1 MRFCSVTS
9 GSSGNCHLIETGQ
22 HRLLIDIGLSARQI
36 EKLLKERQ
44 IDPASITAV
53 FVTHEHSDHTKGV
66 GVWMRRYRVPVMA
79 TAGTWHGM
87 QRMVGQVPGELCVEI
102 RSGKGYR
109 MSDLRIEA
117 IPTCH
122 DANDPCGYAV
132 ESGGNKVVV
141 ITDTGMVTPLMQRHL
156 AEADLS
162 VIESNH
168 DIDMLMNGPYPMLL
182 KKRILSNMGHLSNH
196 DCAQAVTEALRQNA
210 KGIFL
215 LGHLS
220 EENNKPELAMN
231 TTLTMIKER
240 MGKAGAGSIYLTK
253 RECST
258 DVFTI

>member
-1 MRFCSVTS
+1 MRFCSITS

-22 HRLLIDIGLSARQI
+22 HRLLIDVGLSAKQI
-36 EKLLKERQ
+36 EQLLRERD

-79 TAGTWHGM
+79 TAGTWKGM
-87 QRMVGQVPGELCVEI
+87 ERTIGQIPGELRVEI

-117 IPTCH
+117 IPVCH

-132 ESGGNKVVV
+132 ESGGSKVAV
-141 ITDTGMVTPLMQRHL
+141 ITDTGMLTPLMQRHL
-156 AEADLS
+156 CETDLA

-168 DIDMLMNGPYPMLL
+168 DIDMLMHGPYPMAL
-182 KKRILSNMGHLSNH
+182 KKRIRSNMGHLSNE
-196 DCAQAVTEALRQNA
+196 DCGRAITEARRQGS

-220 EENNKPELAMN
+220 DENNTPELAMDTVTHILQEN
-231 TTLTMIKER
+231 AESVQRIGLTR
-240 MGKAGAGSIYLTK
+240 
-253 RECST
+253 REHST
-258 DVFTI
+258 DLYII

>member
-1 MRFCSVTS
+1 MRFCSITS
-9 GSSGNCHLIETGQ
+9 GSSGNCHLVETGQ

-36 EKLLKERQ
+36 ESLLKEKG

-53 FVTHEHSDHTKGV
+53 FVTHEHTDHTKGI
-66 GVWMRRYRVPVMA
+66 GVWMRRYRIPVMA
-79 TAGTWHGM
+79 TAGTWKGM
-87 QRMVGQVPGELCVEI
+87 QRTIGQVPGELCVEI

-122 DANDPCGYAV
+122 DANDPCGYAI
-132 ESGGNKVVV
+132 ESGGRKVAV
-141 ITDTGMVTPLMQRHL
+141 ITDTGMITPLMQRELCETDL
-156 AEADLS
+156 A

-168 DIDMLMNGPYPMLL
+168 DIDMLMNGSYPFAL
-182 KKRILSNMGHLSNH
+182 KKRIRSNMGHLSNS
-196 DCAQAVTEALRQNA
+196 DCGMAVREALQHNK

-220 EENNKPELAMN
+220 EENNRPELAMK
-231 TTLTMIKER
+231 TVTGIISQELGASAAKE
-240 MGKAGAGSIYLTK
+240 IYLTR

-258 DVFTI
+258 NIFTV

>member
-1 MRFCSVTS
+1 MRFCSITS

-22 HRLLIDIGLSARQI
+22 HRLLIDVGLSAKQI
-36 EKLLKERQ
+36 EQLLRERD

-79 TAGTWHGM
+79 TAGTWKGM
-87 QRMVGQVPGELCVEI
+87 ERTIGQIPDELRVEI

-117 IPTCH
+117 IPVCH

-132 ESGGNKVVV
+132 ESGGSKVAV
-141 ITDTGMVTPLMQRHL
+141 ITDTGMLTPLMQRHL
-156 AEADLS
+156 CESDLA

-168 DIDMLMNGPYPMLL
+168 DIDMLMHGPYPLAL
-182 KKRILSNMGHLSNH
+182 KKRIRSNMGHLSNE
-196 DCAQAVTEALRQNA
+196 DCGRAITEARRQGS

-220 EENNKPELAMN
+220 DENNTPELAMDTVTHILQEN
-231 TTLTMIKER
+231 AESAQRIDLTRRER
-240 MGKAGAGSIYLTK
+240 
-253 RECST
+253 ST
-258 DVFTI
+258 DLYII

>member
-1 MRFCSVTS
+1 MRFCSITS

-22 HRLLIDIGLSARQI
+22 HRLLIDVGLSARQI
-36 EKLLKERQ
+36 EQLLIGRD

-53 FVTHEHSDHTKGV
+53 FVTHEHSDHVKGV

-79 TAGTWHGM
+79 TAGTWKGM
-87 QRMVGQVPGELCVEI
+87 ERSLGQVPGELRVEI

-117 IPTCH
+117 VPICH

-132 ESGGNKVVV
+132 ESGGRKITV
-141 ITDTGMVTPLMQRHL
+141 ITDTGTLTPLMQRHL
-156 AEADLS
+156 NESDLA

-168 DIDMLMNGPYPMLL
+168 DIDMLMNGPYPLPL
-182 KKRILSNMGHLSNH
+182 KKRIRSNLGHLSNE
-196 DCAQAVTEALRQNA
+196 DCGQAIANARRQGS

-220 EENNKPELAMN
+220 DENNTPDLAMQ
-231 TTLTMIKER
+231 TVCHTLQMQSEHTENL
-240 MGKAGAGSIYLTK
+240 YLTV
-253 RECST
+253 RDHST
-258 DVFTI
+258 QIFTV